1 MIKKSLRARVILVNF
16 VRVGLS
22 NLFLIFVNETLLH
35 YSNEVLDVR
44 RNAILKNELT
54 HICVK
59 IRVSF

>member
-1 MIKKSLRARVILVNF
+1 MILVNF
-16 VRVGLS
+16 VRVELS

-54 HICVK
+54 YRTFLYKDMFRLCVCLN
-59 IRVSF
+59 I